1 MKDLLTELEKTRAGL
16 TGAVSAISDE
26 QFNTIPF
33 KDSWTAAQVTE
44 HIYKALG
51 VGVLYGKT
59 QPTERAPDEN
69 VESVGKV
76 FLNMDIK
83 MKSPD
88 FIYPSAGPHDKKEML
103 AKLED
108 SLNQL
113 ITAAKTLDLTLT
125 CLDFTIPGA
134 PPWTRLEFLW
144 FYVFHTTRHINQLK
158 NIAKALAG

>member
-1 MKDLLTELEKTRAGL
+1 MKDLLTELEKTKADL
-16 TGAVSAISDE
+16 ISAISAISDE
-26 QFNTIPF
+26 QFNTVPF
-33 KDSWTAAQVTE
+33 KDSWTPGQVTE
-44 HIYKALG
+44 HVFKAVG
-51 VGVLYGKT
+51 IGVLYGKT

-69 VESVGKV
+69 VEGTAKV

-88 FIYPSAGPHDKKEML
+88 FIYPSAWPHDRKEML

-108 SLNQL
+108 SFKKL
-113 ITAAKTLDLTLT
+113 IAAAKTLDLTLT
-125 CLDFTIPGA
+125 CLDFKIPGA